1 MLDTLLG
8 RSALKERIGEQE
20 ARIEELEADI
30 ERLEAEL
37 ESETER
43 RADAVTARQDAQHRA
58 NKLEDRVEQ
67 LEDLVDRLQ
76 AEETTLS
83 FRRQTEVAGRT
94 LEEVLDRLDS
104 VETGPQGAL
113 TAYVRDGH
121 DLPAALREA
130 FGERAALVSRA
141 APCLAVGDDEGL
153 VAACLRPPVDPD
165 PFTEWGG
172 SFRIDRGWFLPRGR
186 YTLALVRSDL
196 FAMGTYQ
203 GDERTAFHGF
213 DSDLKSQHSKGG
225 FSQARFERLRDEQVG
240 EHLDRCQAALDERET
255 ERLYVVGE
263 HSVLGEFMHLADAT
277 AAVDATGDPEDAL
290 RDAWESFWSVPFQTL

>member
-1 MLDTLLG
+1 MLDDLLG
-8 RSALKERIGEQE
+8 RSALKDRIAEQE
-20 ARIEELEADI
+20 ARIEELEAELD
-30 ERLEAEL
+30 RLEG
-37 ESETER
+37 ETER
-43 RADAVTARQDAQHRA
+43 RKEAVTARQDAQRRA

-76 AEETTLS
+76 SEETTLS
-83 FRRQTEVAGRT
+83 FRRQTEIEGRT

-130 FGERAALVSRA
+130 FGERTALVSRA

-153 VAACLRPPVDPD
+153 VAACLRPPVEPD
-165 PFTEWGG
+165 PFTEWGS
-172 SFRIDRGWFLPRGR
+172 SFRIDREWFLPRGR

-225 FSQARFERLRDEQVG
+225 FSQARFERLRDEQID
-240 EHLDRCQAALDERET
+240 EHLDRCRAALDERET

-263 HSVLGEFMHLADAT
+263 RSVLGEFMHLADAT

-290 RDAWESFWSVPFQTL
+290 RDAWESFWSVPLRTL

>member
-1 MLDTLLG
+1 MLDSLLG
-8 RSALKERIGEQE
+8 RSALKDRIAEQE
-20 ARIEELEADI
+20 ARIEELEA
-30 ERLEAEL
+30 ERDRLDAKV

-43 RADAVTARQDAQHRA
+43 RKEAVTARQDAQHRA
-58 NKLEDRVEQ
+58 NKLDDRVEQ

-83 FRRQTEVAGRT
+83 FRRQTEVQGRT
-94 LEEVLDRLDS
+94 LAEILDRLDS
-104 VETGPQGAL
+104 IETSPQGAL

-153 VAACLRPPVDPD
+153 VAACLRPPVEPE
-165 PFTEWGG
+165 PFTEWGDG
-172 SFRIDRGWFLPRGR
+172 FRIDREWFLPRGR

-225 FSQARFERLRDEQVG
+225 FSQARFERLRDEQID
-240 EHLDRCQAALDERET
+240 EHLDRCVAALDERET

-263 HSVLGEFMHLADAT
+263 RSVLGEFMHLADTTAT
-277 AAVDATGDPEDAL
+277 VDATGEPEDAL
-290 RDAWESFWSVPFQTL
+290 RDAWESFWTVPFRTL

>member
-1 MLDTLLG
+1 MLDDLLG
-8 RSALKERIGEQE
+8 RSALKDRIAEQE
-20 ARIEELEADI
+20 ARIEELEAELD
-30 ERLEAEL
+30 RLEG
-37 ESETER
+37 ETER
-43 RADAVTARQDAQHRA
+43 RKEAVTARQDAQRRA

-76 AEETTLS
+76 SEETTLS
-83 FRRQTEVAGRT
+83 FRRQTEIEGRT

-130 FGERAALVSRA
+130 FGERTALVSRA
-141 APCLAVGDDEGL
+141 APCLAVGDDEGS
-153 VAACLRPPVDPD
+153 
-165 PFTEWGG
+165 
-172 SFRIDRGWFLPRGR
+172 SFRIDREWFLPRGR

-225 FSQARFERLRDEQVG
+225 FSQARFERLRDEQID
-240 EHLDRCQAALDERET
+240 EHLDRCRAALDERET

-263 HSVLGEFMHLADAT
+263 RSVLGEFMHLADAT

-290 RDAWESFWSVPFQTL
+290 RDAWESFWSVPLRTL